1 MYSKVSKS
9 NSTYRL
15 HQMGTTGRSF
25 RAIKPRNNPGEGSS
39 GQLPGGSSGRGPP
52 PADGRVRRA
61 STACQECQKRR
72 TKCSGQPC
80 SECQTHIR
88 ECVFDKLSDRRRKA
102 TAKKTQEELTS
113 LQEFVRELLG
123 ALRSSDGTLAQHT
136 LDTIRAGAS
145 EDDILAAIR
154 HVQAHAALSADLRW
168 RREWRLAN
176 I

>member
-1 MYSKVSKS
+1 
-9 NSTYRL
+9 
-15 HQMGTTGRSF
+15 MGTTGRSF

-39 GQLPGGSSGRGPP
+39 GQLPGEEQWSRTSSSRWSSEKGFNCLSRVSKKTNKGRDPEEP
-52 PADGRVRRA
+52 TPLPV
-61 STACQECQKRR
+61 
-72 TKCSGQPC
+72 CSGQPC